1 MQIWETEIQVWEVE
15 IQIWEVE
22 IQIWEVEKKIWE
34 EDIQIWKAEM
44 QGWNTKKSFGRKGT
58 LIKFDYLNLL
68 YRCFFYLKTKNRFDP
83 NLTHE

>member
-58 LIKFDYLNLL
+58 LILL
-68 YRCFFYLKTKNRFDP
+68 PSNFPP
-83 NLTHE
+83 NVHLCPGLVYSSQLMMQGW